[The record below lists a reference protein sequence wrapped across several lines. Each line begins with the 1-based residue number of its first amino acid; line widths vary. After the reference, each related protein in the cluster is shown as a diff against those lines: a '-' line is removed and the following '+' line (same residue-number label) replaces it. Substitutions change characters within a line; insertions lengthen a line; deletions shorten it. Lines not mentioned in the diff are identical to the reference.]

1 MRRQVRGA
9 VFAIM
14 FAGAGIL
21 GGVIVP
27 GSAQSTNIVREGT
40 IKGVGGDGITVAVT
54 GAGVTPV
61 KVSPTTFLIGRRRA
75 SLESIKPDDFL
86 AVTAKREDNGTL
98 TAILINILPPEYRGR
113 SREGQFPMDSG
124 NVMTNATVMEY
135 AARVEN
141 RMLYLK
147 YKDGAA
153 AIAVPSTTEVH
164 RLTAIRLSDLRAGD
178 HATVRG
184 VANPDGSITAS
195 SITVEEP

>member
-40 IKGVGGDGITVAVT
+40 INGVGGDGITVALT

-61 KVSPTTFLIGRRRA
+61 KISPTTFVISRRTA
-75 SLESIKPDDFL
+75 SLESIKPDDLL

-98 TAILINILPPEYRGR
+98 TAILINIFPPEYKGR
-113 SREGQFPMDSG
+113 VREGQYPMDSG

-147 YKDGAA
+147 YKDGAT
-153 AIAVPSTTEVH
+153 AIVVPTTTEVH
-164 RLTAIRLSDLRAGD
+164 RLTVIRLRDLRAGM
-178 HATVRG
+178 HVIARG
-184 VANPDGSITAS
+184 IANPDGSITAS
-195 SITVEEP
+195 SITVEQP

>member
-1 MRRQVRGA
+1 MCRRRRGA
-9 VFAIM
+9 VFAIIL
-14 FAGAGIL
+14 AGAGIL
-21 GGVIVP
+21 SSVVL
-27 GSAQSTNIVREGT
+27 GSAQPANVVREGT
-40 IKGVGGDGITVAVT
+40 INGVGGDGITVALT

-61 KVSPTTFLIGRRRA
+61 KISPTTFVIGRQRA

-113 SREGQFPMDSG
+113 AREGQFPMDSG

-153 AIAVPSTTEVH
+153 AIAVPPTTEVH
-164 RLTAIRLSDLRAGD
+164 RLTVIRLSDLRAGM
-178 HATVRG
+178 HVIARG

-195 SITVEEP
+195 SITVEQP

>member
-1 MRRQVRGA
+1 MGRQGVQT
-9 VFAIM
+9 VLLVIL
-14 FAGAGIL
+14 AGAGIL
-21 GGVIVP
+21 GGVVP
-27 GSAQSTNIVREGT
+27 GSAQPANVVREGT
-40 IKGVGGDGITVAVT
+40 INGVGGNGITVAVT
-54 GAGVTPV
+54 GSGVTPV
-61 KVSPTTFLIGRRRA
+61 KVSPTTFVIGRRRA

-86 AVTAKREDNGTL
+86 AVTAKREENGTL
-98 TAILINILPPEYRGR
+98 TAVSISILPPEYRGR
-113 SREGQFPMDSG
+113 AREGQFPMDSG

-153 AIAVPSTTEVH
+153 AIAVPTTTEVH
-164 RLTAIRLSDLRAGD
+164 RFAVIRLSDLRPGA

-184 VANPDGSITAS
+184 VANADGSITAS

>member
-1 MRRQVRGA
+1 MGQQGVQTVLA
-9 VFAIM
+9 VM
-14 FAGAGIL
+14 MAGAGIL
-21 GGVIVP
+21 GGVVP
-27 GSAQSTNIVREGT
+27 GSAQPANIVREGT
-40 IKGVGGDGITVAVT
+40 INGVGGNSITVALA

-61 KVSPTTFLIGRRRA
+61 KVSPTTFVIGRRRA

-113 SREGQFPMDSG
+113 ARDGQFPMDSG

-153 AIAVPSTTEVH
+153 AIAVTTTTEVH
-164 RLTAIRLSDLRAGD
+164 RLAVIRLSDLRPGA

-184 VANPDGSITAS
+184 VANPDGSITAL

>member
-1 MRRQVRGA
+1 MGRQGGQTVLA
-9 VFAIM
+9 VIV
-14 FAGAGIL
+14 AGACIL
-21 GGVIVP
+21 GGITM
-27 GSAQSTNIVREGT
+27 GSAQPANVVREGT
-40 IKGVGGDGITVAVT
+40 INGVRSDGITVAVT

-61 KVSPTTFLIGRRRA
+61 KVSPTTFVIDRRRA

-98 TAILINILPPEYRGR
+98 TAILINILPPEYKGR
-113 SREGQFPMDSG
+113 ARQGQFPMESG

-147 YKDGAA
+147 YKDGAT
-153 AIAVPSTTEVH
+153 AIAVPTTTEVH
-164 RLTAIRLSDLRAGD
+164 RLTVIRLSDLHPGA

>member
-1 MRRQVRGA
+1 MRRQMRGA
-9 VFAIM
+9 VFAII
-14 FAGAGIL
+14 FAGASIL
-21 GGVIVP
+21 GGVVP
-27 GSAQSTNIVREGT
+27 GGAQPANIVREGT
-40 IKGVGGDGITVAVT
+40 INGVGGGGITVALT

-61 KVSPTTFLIGRRRA
+61 KVSPTTSVIGRRKA

-98 TAILINILPPEYRGR
+98 TAILINILPPEYKSRA
-113 SREGQFPMDSG
+113 REGQFPMDSG

-153 AIAVPSTTEVH
+153 AIAVPTTTEVH
-164 RLTAIRLSDLRAGD
+164 RLTVIRLSDLRPGA
-178 HATVRG
+178 HARVRG

>member
-1 MRRQVRGA
+1 MRRQVRVA
-9 VFAIM
+9 VFAIIL
-14 FAGAGIL
+14 AGAGIL
-21 GGVIVP
+21 GSVVP
-27 GSAQSTNIVREGT
+27 GSAQPANVVREGT
-40 IKGVGGDGITVAVT
+40 INGVGGGGITVALT

-61 KVSPTTFLIGRRRA
+61 KVSPATFLIDRRRA

-98 TAILINILPPEYRGR
+98 TAILINILPREYKGR
-113 SREGQFPMDSG
+113 AREGQFPMESG

-141 RMLYLK
+141 RVLYLK

-153 AIAVPSTTEVH
+153 AIAVPTTTEVH
-164 RLTAIRLSDLRAGD
+164 RLTVIRLSDLRPGA
-178 HATVRG
+178 HAIVRG